1 MDLFL
6 FVRTIFFLL
15 IRFLVWLD
23 FFNYRSF
30 LPLINFSWRNSYNP
44 CRRNLFLLTFF
55 RWCLRIRLRTMLWI
69 LTYII
74 IRQFLWIFGSNWW
87 YVIGILLSIRIN
99 IDKNLCIFNIFGNPF
114 CLLIYI
120 LAWLIKYFFQ
130 RVYNLFIESLLV
142 FDWYV
147 TLYFF
152 LKSTYFLQWFFSH
165 RLIMSVRTWEKL
177 TLINKWSKF
186 LHFLLNKYQSL

>member
-6 FVRTIFFLL
+6 FVRIIILLL
-15 IRFLVWLD
+15 IRFLVGLD
-23 FFNYRSF
+23 LFNYRSF
-30 LPLINFSWRNSYNP
+30 LPLIDFSWRNSYNP
-44 CRRNLFLLTFF
+44 CRRNLFLFTFF
-55 RWCLRIRLRTMLWI
+55 RWWLGIRLRMMLWI

-74 IRQFLWIFGSNWW
+74 IRQFLWILRSNWW

-99 IDKNLCIFNIFGNPF
+99 IDKYFCIFNIFGNPF

-120 LAWLIKYFFQ
+120 LTWLIKYFFQ
-130 RVYNLFIESLLV
+130 RVYNLFIKSLLV

-147 TLYFF
+147 ALYFF

-165 RLIMSVRTWEKL
+165 RLIMPVRTWEKL

-186 LHFLLNKYQSL
+186 IHFILYKYQSL